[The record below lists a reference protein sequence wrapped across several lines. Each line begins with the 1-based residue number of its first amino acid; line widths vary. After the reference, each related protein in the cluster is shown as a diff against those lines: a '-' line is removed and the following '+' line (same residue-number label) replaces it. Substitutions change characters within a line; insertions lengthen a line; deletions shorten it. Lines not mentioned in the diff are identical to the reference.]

1 PPIHTYCQRLS
12 FVFFHAPPPTQIYTL
27 SLHDALPISPTLTVA
42 GHTTIASG
50 GVSGCSNCHETA
62 PYLGMMASS
71 NTAAGDSRP
80 NTTLDSK
87 HPTTGD
93 CGNCH
98 VTSPTFAANLLP
110 TAGKP
115 TNHVPT

>member
-1 PPIHTYCQRLS
+1 MTVAGSPGNIRIATASADCNGSRC
-12 FVFFHAPPPTQIYTL
+12 HATANVSPGGFKIGT
-27 SLHDALPISPTLTVA
+27 ANISTPTLTVA

-80 NTTLDSK
+80 NPTLDSQ
-87 HPTTGD
+87 P
-93 CGNCH
+93 
-98 VTSPTFAANLLP
+98 P
-110 TAGKP
+110 TAGACGHC
-115 TNHVPT
+115 HVPSTDFPPD